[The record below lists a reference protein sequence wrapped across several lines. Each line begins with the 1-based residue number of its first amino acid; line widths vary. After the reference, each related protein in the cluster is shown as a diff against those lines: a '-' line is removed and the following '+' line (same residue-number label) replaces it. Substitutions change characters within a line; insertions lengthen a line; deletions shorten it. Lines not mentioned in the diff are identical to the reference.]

1 LRIKEQH
8 IRFAGIPILGTVLG
22 YLLCPNDT
30 IRVYHILKSII
41 FTLFFWQGFFFITS
55 FFRKQYPLI
64 KHTQKRL
71 ALTLCVSSFYIFISD
86 FILRYFLNLFYPELA
101 SPIDSLLNHF
111 LVNFSISILVGMI
124 YELTYFFSNWNLSTI
139 EAEKLK
145 ADQTIAQL
153 DSLKNQISPH
163 FLFNSLNTLVA
174 LISENQKQAIDFT
187 HKLAEVYRYI
197 LEYKEKELVSL
208 ATELDFIYAYVFL
221 LKIRYPE
228 NLTVY
233 FNINEAHLKY
243 LVAPLSIQML
253 IENALKHNII
263 SKKYPLNIEIYT
275 EKGEVIIV
283 KNKLQLKTA
292 IEKSTKTGLDNI
304 RKRYQFLSNKS
315 IDVIATKACF
325 IVVIPLLKTIER
337 P

>member
-1 LRIKEQH
+1 LKIKEKY
-8 IRFAGIPILGTVLG
+8 IRLAGIPILGTVLC
-22 YLLCPNDT
+22 YLLCMNET
-30 IRVYHILKSII
+30 ITIYHILKSIT
-41 FTLFFWQGFFFITS
+41 FTLVFWQGYFYIIR

-64 KHTQKRL
+64 QHTKKRL
-71 ALTLCVSSFYIFISD
+71 ALTLLVSSIYIFISD
-86 FILRYFLNLFYPELA
+86 FIIRYFLNLFYPELA
-101 SPIDSLLNHF
+101 DPIATLFNHF

-124 YELTYFFSNWNLSTI
+124 YELTYFFSNWNLSNI

-153 DSLKNQISPH
+153 DTLKNQISPH

-174 LISENQKQAIDFT
+174 LISENQQQAIDFT
-187 HKLAEVYRYI
+187 HKLSEVYRYI

-208 ATELDFIYAYVFL
+208 ATELTFIRSYLFL

-228 NLTVY
+228 NLTVEY
-233 FNINEAHLKY
+233 NINDAHLKY

-263 SKKYPLNIEIYT
+263 SKSHPLSIEIYT
-275 EKGEVIIV
+275 EEGDAIFV
-283 KNKLQLKTA
+283 KNKLQLKKT
-292 IEKSTKTGLDNI
+292 IEDSTKTGLDNI

-315 IDVIATKACF
+315 IEVMKTQESF
-325 IVVIPLLKTIER
+325 RVVIPLLQTIEKL
-337 P
+337 